1 MNRLRTQKFIVA
13 LLDNDMKVYDTVT
26 VKTSSEES
34 VTTVESLEGKPVP
47 RAFLINYGDWGYAK
61 FLVDERSQQ
70 ALEQDI
76 NKIDDLNERKFVYN
90 ILFDGVKSKR

>member
-1 MNRLRTQKFIVA
+1 
-13 LLDNDMKVYDTVT
+13 MKVIETVT
-26 VKTSSEES
+26 AKTSSEEE
-34 VTTVESLEGKPVP
+34 VTTVDCLIGKAMP
-47 RAFLINYGDWGYAK
+47 RAFLINYGSWGYAK

-76 NKIDDLNERKFVYN
+76 NKIESLNERKFVYN